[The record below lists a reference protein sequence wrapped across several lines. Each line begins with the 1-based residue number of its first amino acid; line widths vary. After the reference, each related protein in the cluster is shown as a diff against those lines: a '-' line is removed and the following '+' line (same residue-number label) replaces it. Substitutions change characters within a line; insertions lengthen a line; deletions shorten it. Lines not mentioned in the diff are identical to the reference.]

1 MTRVYSVISALTSS
15 FCAWQDMGHRKRP
28 RLSGKKGARKHG
40 GGQRKAAQPADDRF
54 EADSDASG
62 SEASSSSSAS
72 LQSAEDSGK
81 AKKSSALASPRSS
94 AIFSSK
100 DGRTSDAIAMLFNEQ
115 RHWRFVALVGKEKV
129 HTQRLQPSSPRKY
142 QLSASQASRKPS
154 SLVWADA
161 LLLEPIRFPASA

>member
-1 MTRVYSVISALTSS
+1 MLNVDVIYHTDKDGQPTSIAKS
-15 FCAWQDMGHRKRP
+15 LCCDLVGGAPRKLHVLEP
-28 RLSGKKGARKHG
+28 L
-40 GGQRKAAQPADDRF
+40 
-54 EADSDASG
+54 
-62 SEASSSSSAS
+62 SSSGDAQNIAHV
-72 LQSAEDSGK
+72 LLEREK
-81 AKKSSALASPRSS
+81 AS